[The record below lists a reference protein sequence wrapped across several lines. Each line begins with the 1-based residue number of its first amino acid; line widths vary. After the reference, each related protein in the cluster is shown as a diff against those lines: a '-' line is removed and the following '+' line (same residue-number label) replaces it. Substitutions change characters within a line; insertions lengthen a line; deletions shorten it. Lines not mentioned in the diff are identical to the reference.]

1 MIYHIGVDLQPVF
14 DVQIRSISGV
24 DKMLDMSIG
33 AVIKLVD
40 ASGIDEKV
48 VVELVESLREA
59 FQEWVRVLRL
69 PLVYIGCG

>member
-1 MIYHIGVDLQPVF
+1 
-14 DVQIRSISGV
+14 
-24 DKMLDMSIG
+24 MSIG

-59 FQEWVRVLRL
+59 FQEWVRFLRQ
-69 PLVYIGCG
+69 PLSIGCG